1 MSAQEASGRYSMRGQ
16 MTHPDTDV
24 LADFRAG
31 LVTRR
36 RAAMITAHLADCARC
51 AALADE
57 LAGVSALLAAVPA
70 PAMPDRVAQRLDTV
84 LAAEVAHRN
93 SSERAR
99 GVSPRE
105 RATRPRRT
113 GNGGF
118 RWISPRVLAP
128 AGAVV
133 VLVAAGGY
141 FLSSQ
146 GSSPQMEGASSG
158 AAPATAAQPAN
169 GDTSAPKAA
178 AGTVG
183 GTSPRSQRMSPAEF
197 TFVVSPVDFVAGS
210 LTQQLEADL
219 RVPRTT
225 HAATAT
231 VKACVQRVAGSAAVL
246 RVESAHYQGQPVT
259 VVVTRASQGDLVQL
273 AGPGCSATG
282 SHVLATRTVPAGILG
297 P

>member
-1 MSAQEASGRYSMRGQ
+1 MRGQ
-16 MTHPDTDV
+16 MTHPDADA
-24 LADFRAG
+24 LADFREG
-31 LVTRR
+31 LVAGR

-51 AALADE
+51 AAVADE

-93 SSERAR
+93 QSERAP
-99 GVSPRE
+99 GVSPRQ
-105 RATRPRRT
+105 RATHRRRT
-113 GNGGF
+113 GHGGL

-128 AGAVV
+128 AGAFV

-141 FLSSQ
+141 FLSSH

-158 AAPATAAQPAN
+158 AAQATSGQPAS
-169 GDTSAPKAA
+169 GETSAPRAA
-178 AGTVG
+178 AGPLR
-183 GTSPRSQRMSPAEF
+183 GTSPLMSPAELPV
-197 TFVVSPVDFVAGS
+197 VVSPVDYLAGS
-210 LTQQLEADL
+210 LTQQLESDL
-219 RVPRTT
+219 RVPLTARTT
-225 HAATAT
+225 HAATTT
-231 VKACVQRVAGSAAVL
+231 VEACVQRVAGRGAVL
-246 RVESAHYQGQPVT
+246 RIETAHYEGQPVT

-282 SHVLATRTVPAGILG
+282 SHVLATRTVVPAGIFG